1 MDIPSL
7 DDYYLKNGQFVLKSS
22 FSKALRYGMMIGII
36 IGGIFATS
44 TKATVA
50 YLEPYTWQFTKSKY
64 TDYILA
70 ANKNVSN
77 RDAVSIVNSIFKW
90 SEHFNIKPE
99 LLFAI
104 AKVESR
110 FDKHAIS
117 SAGAMGLMQVLYKVH
132 VDKIIQAKSEIGN
145 PEIFSIDGNI
155 YTGAKILK
163 ACLDKFNLTKSLAV
177 CYNGGVIGNGYDVKV
192 LSEVRQLGIKI

>member
-117 SAGAMGLMQVLYKVH
+117 SAGAMGQRRSAHQGLPRIPGFHPMARPAGAAVRRPAGSASLCRAAVGPRRLPWR
-132 VDKIIQAKSEIGN
+132 QASC
-145 PEIFSIDGNI
+145 PFSPAPWAWHPQPG
-155 YTGAKILK
+155 
-163 ACLDKFNLTKSLAV
+163 
-177 CYNGGVIGNGYDVKV
+177 
-192 LSEVRQLGIKI
+192 